1 MKNKFRAED
10 LTAEGVGWCVTISGD
25 GGISDI
31 IEENLTKG
39 GAIAVAKRANNERY
53 RTDDRW
59 DRLAY
64 DYACGYS
71 D

>member
-1 MKNKFRAED
+1 MKNKFRVED
-10 LTAEGVGWCVTISGD
+10 LTAEGVGWCVTIIGGD
-25 GGISDI
+25 GIGDI
-31 IEENLTKG
+31 IEEKLTKG
-39 GAIAVAKRANNERY
+39 GAIAAAKRANNGGIA
-53 RTDDRW
+53 DRW